1 MHMWKKRIYADAAA
15 ATPLSAHARATLVC
29 LLDLFGNPGG
39 LHVEAVKAK
48 EAFEHARTDCAA
60 ALGAHAD
67 EIVFVASGTEANNLA
82 LRGTLLPLLR
92 ERGSVHAVTTAV
104 EHPSVLEPL
113 RALESAGLRLTIVP
127 VDTLGCVDPSALAD
141 AITHDT
147 ALVSVQLINSEVG
160 TIQPIRD
167 IAKEIRRIKKERVV
181 NAESLPLYLHTDAA
195 QAPLWLPLMVERLG
209 IDLMTLD
216 AQKIMGPKGV
226 GLLYIKR
233 GTVLEAV
240 VRGGGQERG
249 LRSGTENLPLV
260 GAFAVALVDA
270 QKNVQQ
276 AANVS
281 LVRDFLWQEIVRA
294 VPEARLHG
302 ASGQGRVANNLSFSI
317 PNLDG
322 QMAVIGLDAL
332 GVAAS
337 TRSACS
343 SAEEAPSHVLVALGL
358 DDAAA
363 KEVVRITLLPS
374 ATKSDAKYIARMV
387 AQIAKRY
394 RIVV

>member
-1 MHMWKKRIYADAAA
+1 MWKKRIYADAAA
-15 ATPLSAHARATLVC
+15 ATPLSAHARATLVR

-39 LHVEAVKAK
+39 LHTEAVKAK
-48 EAFEHARTDCAA
+48 EAFEHARADCAA

-127 VDTLGCVDPSALAD
+127 VDTLGCVDPSMLAD

-240 VRGGGQERG
+240 VYGGGQERG

-260 GAFAVALVDA
+260 GAFAVALGDA

-276 AANVS
+276 AASVS
-281 LVRDFLWQEIVRA
+281 SVRDFLWQEIVRA